1 MAKRHD
7 ISGDDALRLLCN
19 AVRKV
24 HHFERHDEGISP
36 PCRDAGELML
46 QAALYYLAYGDVA
59 GAKSLIEDYEGWL
72 ATGVAPWPYD
82 GGPPPGQGAA
92 SDLDDGI
99 PF

>member
-1 MAKRHD
+1 MAKRHELT
-7 ISGDDALRLLCN
+7 GDDALRLLCN

-24 HHFERHDEGISP
+24 HHFEKHDEGISP

-46 QAALYYLAYGDVA
+46 QDALFYLAYGDA
-59 GAKSLIEDYEGWL
+59 PAARRLIEEYERWL
-72 ATGVAPWPYD
+72 ATGAASWPYN

-92 SDLDDGI
+92 SDPGDGI